1 MNINLVFLI
10 ALCNATALRGSK
22 IVVSLLAL
30 ELGAS
35 PFAIGLVI
43 AMYAV
48 FPVLMA
54 LYAGKLSDRFGTR
67 LPMLLGSAGVA
78 CGLLLPALAPTLP
91 ALYASAALIGG
102 SYVFYQ
108 VSAQNLIG
116 MLGAASADRTRNFST
131 YSLMLALGSFAGPLC
146 AGVAIDHFGHARTY
160 LLLSLLPVLP
170 VLVMAAARNIK
181 GAADDGAAAR
191 DRRVMDLLRS
201 KPLLRVLIVGGIIL
215 TGIDLFQF
223 YMPIYG
229 HSIGLSA
236 SAIGVIIS
244 MFAAAAFAVR
254 LVIPALVAR
263 MGEEG
268 LLNLALFI
276 GAGAYLLMPLF
287 TDVAV
292 LCAITFVFGL
302 GLGLGQPLSV
312 MLTFSHSPQGRSGEA
327 LGLRLTINNFM
338 HVAVPVVFGTIGSLF
353 GLVPVFWTNA
363 LLLAGGGIYSRPR
376 PS

>member
-1 MNINLVFLI
+1 
-10 ALCNATALRGSK
+10 
-22 IVVSLLAL
+22 
-30 ELGAS
+30 
-35 PFAIGLVI
+35 
-43 AMYAV
+43 
-48 FPVLMA
+48 
-54 LYAGKLSDRFGTR
+54 
-67 LPMLLGSAGVA
+67 
-78 CGLLLPALAPTLP
+78 
-91 ALYASAALIGG
+91 
-102 SYVFYQ
+102 
-108 VSAQNLIG
+108 
-116 MLGAASADRTRNFST
+116 
-131 YSLMLALGSFAGPLC
+131 MLALGSFVGPLC
-146 AGVAIDHFGHARTY
+146 AGFAIDHFGHARTY
-160 LLLSLLPVLP
+160 LFLSVLPVLP
-170 VLVMAAARNIK
+170 VLAMAAARNIK
-181 GAADDGAAAR
+181 GQADDGAAAQ

-254 LVIPALVAR
+254 LVIPPLVAR
-263 MGEEG
+263 MGEER

-287 TDVAV
+287 TGVAA

-312 MLTFSHSPQGRSGEA
+312 ILTFSHSPQGRSGEA

-363 LLLAGGGIYSRPR
+363 LLLAGSGIYSRPR